1 MNHAQNFK
9 SNLAGQR
16 LKEFYWD
23 ACNYTPVSSNISSKR
38 TYCERYYS
46 LIKKELAVWNLFSSQ
61 CINDFEGTEKLLTQ
75 LRHFS

>member
-46 LIKKELAVWNLFSSQ
+46 L
-61 CINDFEGTEKLLTQ
+61 
-75 LRHFS
+75 